1 RCEGAKSR
9 FDGRRRG
16 YDPPEQS
23 VGWNDLETGSVQAR
37 AERRCCGSA
46 HRRRL
51 GAQRIAGRGERSAV
65 PRHACHFGVSCKQH
79 RSDAVK
85 SKLKKPVKKAAS
97 SPGAPNS
104 VLKDASRH
112 LMNTYKRSDM
122 IFTHGR
128 GCYVFDQNGKK
139 YLDFLGG
146 IAVNALGYS
155 YPDLVRTI
163 RREAGR
169 AVHVSNLFHN
179 PFQGP
184 LAAKLAK
191 WSGMDRAFFTNS
203 GSEAVEGALKLA
215 RIAAKKKLGG
225 AAKTRFLALEHSFH
239 GRTFGAL
246 SITHPL
252 KYREPFDPLIP
263 GVDFVR
269 LNDVTDLDAKFK
281 DEVCAVIIEPIQ
293 GEGGIYPISN
303 EFWKR
308 ARELATRHGAAL
320 IADEIQCGL
329 GRTGK
334 EFAYQRLEGLPDI
347 VIVAKPLAGGLPL
360 GAFLAREEFAASF
373 SPGLHGSTFGGG
385 PLTCATGLTFLDT
398 VERKHLLAN
407 VRARGAELKEG
418 LKKMAAKFDF
428 IREVCGEGLMIGV
441 DLDVEGAAYVAEA
454 LKQGLL
460 INCTHDHILRLLPP

>member
-1 RCEGAKSR
+1 
-9 FDGRRRG
+9 
-16 YDPPEQS
+16 
-23 VGWNDLETGSVQAR
+23 
-37 AERRCCGSA
+37 
-46 HRRRL
+46 
-51 GAQRIAGRGERSAV
+51 
-65 PRHACHFGVSCKQH
+65 
-79 RSDAVK
+79 VK
-85 SKLKKPVKKAAS
+85 SNSRKTVKKPVKNVRGSSGAS
-97 SPGAPNS
+97 NS
-104 VLKDASRH
+104 VLQDASRH

-128 GCYVFDQNGKK
+128 GCYVFDQTGKK

-155 YPDLVRTI
+155 HPDLVKTI
-163 RREAGR
+163 RREANR

-191 WSGMDRAFFTNS
+191 WSGMDRAFFSNS

-215 RIAAKKKLGG
+215 RIAAKKKPGG
-225 AAKTRFLALEHSFH
+225 ATKTRILALENSFH

-246 SITHPL
+246 SITHTL
-252 KYREPFDPLIP
+252 KYREPFEPLVP
-263 GVDFVR
+263 GVEFVR
-269 LNDVTDLDAKFK
+269 LNDVADLESKFK
-281 DEVCAVIIEPIQ
+281 DDVCAVVIEPIQ
-293 GEGGIYPISN
+293 GEGGIYSVSAD
-303 EFWKR
+303 FWKR
-308 ARELATRHGAAL
+308 ARELATEHGAAL

-334 EFAYQRLEGLPDI
+334 EFAYQRLPGLPDI

-360 GAFLAREEFAASF
+360 GAFLAREEFASSF
-373 SPGLHGSTFGGG
+373 VPGLHGSTFGGG
-385 PLTCATGLTFLDT
+385 PLTCATGLTFLEV

-407 VRARGAELKEG
+407 VRARGAELKAG

-428 IREVCGEGLMIGV
+428 IREIRGEGLMLGV
-441 DLDVEGAAYVAEA
+441 DLDVEGAPYVAEA

-460 INCTHDHILRLLPP
+460 INCTHDHILRFLPPFILTAQQVKEGLSKIGSVLAKTERPAKFAAVTTAPTAALTLAAAR

>member
-1 RCEGAKSR
+1 
-9 FDGRRRG
+9 
-16 YDPPEQS
+16 
-23 VGWNDLETGSVQAR
+23 
-37 AERRCCGSA
+37 
-46 HRRRL
+46 
-51 GAQRIAGRGERSAV
+51 
-65 PRHACHFGVSCKQH
+65 
-79 RSDAVK
+79 VK
-85 SKLKKPVKKAAS
+85 TLSKKPAKKPAS
-97 SPGAPNS
+97 SGAVSNA
-104 VLKDASRH
+104 VLKDASRY
-112 LMNTYKRSDM
+112 LMNTYKRGDV

-155 YPDLVRTI
+155 HPDLVKTI
-163 RREAGR
+163 RKEAGR

-215 RIAAKKKLGG
+215 RLAAFKKSGG
-225 AAKTRFLALEHSFH
+225 AKKTRFLALEHSFH

-252 KYREPFDPLIP
+252 KYREPFEPLVP
-263 GVDFVR
+263 GVEFVH
-269 LNDVTDLDAKFK
+269 LNDVADLEQKFTE
-281 DEVCAVIIEPIQ
+281 DVCAIIIEPIQ
-293 GEGGIYPISN
+293 GEGGIYPITQ

-308 ARELATRHGAAL
+308 TRELASAHGAAL

-329 GRTGK
+329 GRTGI
-334 EFAYQRLEGLPDI
+334 EFAYQRLEGKPDI

-385 PLTCATGLTFLDT
+385 PLTCATGLTFIET
-398 VERKHLLAN
+398 VEKKKLLAN
-407 VRARGAELKEG
+407 VRARGAELKKG
-418 LKKMAAKFDF
+418 LKKLAGKFDF
-428 IREVCGEGLMIGV
+428 VREVRGEGLILGI
-441 DLDVEGAAYVAEA
+441 DLDVEGAPYVAEA
-454 LKQGLL
+454 MKQGLL
-460 INCTHDHILRLLPP
+460 INCTHDHILRLLPPFILTAAQVKEGLAKIDSVLSKTERPAKSLAANSAQVADLTLAVAR

>member
-1 RCEGAKSR
+1 
-9 FDGRRRG
+9 
-16 YDPPEQS
+16 
-23 VGWNDLETGSVQAR
+23 
-37 AERRCCGSA
+37 
-46 HRRRL
+46 
-51 GAQRIAGRGERSAV
+51 
-65 PRHACHFGVSCKQH
+65 
-79 RSDAVK
+79 VK
-85 SKLKKPVKKAAS
+85 SPSKKSAKKARS
-97 SPGAPNS
+97 SRSAPNS

-128 GCYVFDQNGKK
+128 GCHVFDQHGKK

-155 YPDLVRTI
+155 YPDLVKTI

-203 GSEAVEGALKLA
+203 GSEAVEGAMKLA
-215 RIAAKKKLGG
+215 RIAAKKRPGG
-225 AAKTRFLALEHSFH
+225 AMKTRFLALENSFH

-246 SITHPL
+246 SITHTL
-252 KYREPFDPLIP
+252 KYREPFEPLVP

-269 LNDVTDLDAKFK
+269 LNDVADLEAKFSG
-281 DEVCAVIIEPIQ
+281 DVCAIIIEPIQ
-293 GEGGIYPISN
+293 GEGGIYSISN

-308 ARELATRHGAAL
+308 ARELATGHGAAL

-407 VRARGAELKEG
+407 VRARGAELKAG
-418 LKKMAAKFDF
+418 LQKMAAKFDF
-428 IREVCGEGLMIGV
+428 IREVRGEGLMIGV
-441 DLDVEGAAYVAEA
+441 DLDVEGGPYVAGA
-454 LKQGLL
+454 LNEGLL
-460 INCTHDHILRLLPP
+460 INCTHDHILRFLPPFILTAQQVKEGLSKIESVLTKTERPAASPAVPSTPAAALTYAAAR

>member
-1 RCEGAKSR
+1 
-9 FDGRRRG
+9 
-16 YDPPEQS
+16 
-23 VGWNDLETGSVQAR
+23 
-37 AERRCCGSA
+37 
-46 HRRRL
+46 
-51 GAQRIAGRGERSAV
+51 
-65 PRHACHFGVSCKQH
+65 
-79 RSDAVK
+79 VK
-85 SKLKKPVKKAAS
+85 SPSKKSAKKARS
-97 SPGAPNS
+97 SRSAPNS

-128 GCYVFDQNGKK
+128 GCYVFDQYGKK

-155 YPDLVRTI
+155 YPDLVKTI

-203 GSEAVEGALKLA
+203 GSEAVEGAMKLA
-215 RIAAKKKLGG
+215 RIAAKKSPGG
-225 AAKTRFLALEHSFH
+225 AMKTRFLALENSFH

-246 SITHPL
+246 SITHTL
-252 KYREPFDPLIP
+252 KYREPFEPLVP

-269 LNDVTDLDAKFK
+269 VNDIADLESKFSG
-281 DEVCAVIIEPIQ
+281 DVCAIIIEPVQ

-308 ARELATRHGAAL
+308 ARELATGHGAAL

-407 VRARGAELKEG
+407 VRARGAELKAG
-418 LKKMAAKFDF
+418 LQKMAAKFDF
-428 IREVCGEGLMIGV
+428 IREVRGEGLMIGV
-441 DLDVEGAAYVAEA
+441 DLDVEGAPFVAGA
-454 LKQGLL
+454 LNEGLL
-460 INCTHDHILRLLPP
+460 INCTHDHILRFLPPFILTAQQVKEGLSKIESVLTKTERPATSPAVTYTPAAALTHAAAR

>member
-1 RCEGAKSR
+1 MK
-9 FDGRRRG
+9 
-16 YDPPEQS
+16 
-23 VGWNDLETGSVQAR
+23 
-37 AERRCCGSA
+37 
-46 HRRRL
+46 
-51 GAQRIAGRGERSAV
+51 
-65 PRHACHFGVSCKQH
+65 GVSK
-79 RSDAVK
+79 R
-85 SKLKKPVKKAAS
+85 PVKKAAS
-97 SPGAPNS
+97 SSAASNI
-104 VLKDASRH
+104 VLKDAARH
-112 LMNTYKRSDM
+112 LMNTYKRSDT

-155 YPDLVRTI
+155 YPDLVKTI

-215 RIAAKKKLGG
+215 RIAAKKKPGG
-225 AAKTRFLALEHSFH
+225 ATKTRFLALDHSFH

-246 SITHPL
+246 SITHHL
-252 KYREPFDPLIP
+252 KYREPFEPLVP
-263 GVDFVR
+263 GVDFVGM
-269 LNDVTDLDAKFK
+269 NDVADLEAKFTE
-281 DEVCAVIIEPIQ
+281 EVCAVIIEPIQ
-293 GEGGIYPISN
+293 GEGGIHAVTN

-308 ARELATRHGAAL
+308 ARELATEHCAAL

-334 EFAYQRLEGLPDI
+334 EFAYQRLKGLPDI

-360 GAFLAREEFAASF
+360 GAFLAREELAASF

-385 PLTCATGLTFLDT
+385 PLTCATGLTFLET

-407 VRARGAELKEG
+407 VRERGAELIAG
-418 LKKMAAKFDF
+418 LKKMAGKFDF
-428 IREVCGEGLMIGV
+428 IREVRGEGLMIGV
-441 DLDVEGAAYVAEA
+441 DLEVEGAPYVAEA

-460 INCTHDHILRLLPP
+460 INCTHDHILRFLPPFILTAQQVKEGLSKIESVLAQTERPAKSAAAQSSPAAALALAAAR

>member
-1 RCEGAKSR
+1 MKTHSKKS
-9 FDGRRRG
+9 
-16 YDPPEQS
+16 
-23 VGWNDLETGSVQAR
+23 
-37 AERRCCGSA
+37 
-46 HRRRL
+46 
-51 GAQRIAGRGERSAV
+51 
-65 PRHACHFGVSCKQH
+65 
-79 RSDAVK
+79 
-85 SKLKKPVKKAAS
+85 VKKAKAS
-97 SPGAPNS
+97 SASSNS

-155 YPDLVRTI
+155 YPDLVKTI

-215 RIAAKKKLGG
+215 RIAAKKKPGG
-225 AAKTRFLALEHSFH
+225 ARKTRFLALEHSFH

-252 KYREPFDPLIP
+252 KYREPFEPLVP
-263 GVDFVR
+263 GVEFVR
-269 LNDVTDLDAKFK
+269 LNDVADLEARFTDD
-281 DEVCAVIIEPIQ
+281 VCAIVIEPIQ
-293 GEGGIYPISN
+293 GEGGIYPVTG

-308 ARELATRHGAAL
+308 ARALATQHGAAL

-334 EFAYQRLEGLPDI
+334 AFAYQRLEGLPDI
-347 VIVAKPLAGGLPL
+347 VVVAKPLAGGLPL

-373 SPGLHGSTFGGG
+373 VPGLHGSTFGGG
-385 PLTCATGLTFLDT
+385 PLTCATGLAFLDV
-398 VERKHLLAN
+398 VERKRLLAN
-407 VRARGAELKEG
+407 VRARGAELKAG
-418 LKKMAAKFDF
+418 LNKMAAKFDF
-428 IREVCGEGLMIGV
+428 IREVRGEGLIIGI
-441 DLDVEGAAYVAEA
+441 DLDVEGAPYVAEA
-454 LKQGLL
+454 MNEGLL
-460 INCTHDHILRLLPP
+460 INCTHDHILRLLPPFILTAQQVKEGLSKIESVLARTERPAESAAVPSAPAAAQTLAASR

>member
-1 RCEGAKSR
+1 MKTNSKKS
-9 FDGRRRG
+9 
-16 YDPPEQS
+16 
-23 VGWNDLETGSVQAR
+23 A
-37 AERRCCGSA
+37 
-46 HRRRL
+46 
-51 GAQRIAGRGERSAV
+51 
-65 PRHACHFGVSCKQH
+65 
-79 RSDAVK
+79 
-85 SKLKKPVKKAAS
+85 KKPKSTSAAS
-97 SPGAPNS
+97 TS
-104 VLKDASRH
+104 VLNDASRH

-128 GCYVFDQNGKK
+128 GCYIFDQNGKK

-155 YPDLVRTI
+155 YPDLVKTI

-215 RIAAKKKLGG
+215 RIAAKQKPGG
-225 AAKTRFLALEHSFH
+225 ATKTRFLALEHSFH

-252 KYREPFDPLIP
+252 KYREPFEPLVP

-269 LNDVTDLDAKFK
+269 MNDVSDLESKFT

-293 GEGGIYPISN
+293 GEGGIYPITN

-308 ARELATRHGAAL
+308 ARELATQHGAVL

-334 EFAYQRLEGLPDI
+334 EFAYQRLDGLPDI

-360 GAFLAREEFAASF
+360 GAFLARDEVAASF

-407 VRARGAELKEG
+407 VRARGAELKAG
-418 LKKMAAKFDF
+418 LKKMAGKFNF
-428 IREVCGEGLMIGV
+428 IREVRGEGLMIGV
-441 DLDVEGAAYVAEA
+441 DLDVEGAPYVAEA

-460 INCTHDHILRLLPP
+460 INCTHEHILRFLPPFILSAQQVKEGLTKIESVLTKTERPAKSAAAQSAPAAALALAAAR

>member
-1 RCEGAKSR
+1 MKAHFKKPLKKAK
-9 FDGRRRG
+9 
-16 YDPPEQS
+16 P
-23 VGWNDLETGSVQAR
+23 
-37 AERRCCGSA
+37 
-46 HRRRL
+46 
-51 GAQRIAGRGERSAV
+51 ISAV
-65 PRHACHFGVSCKQH
+65 
-79 RSDAVK
+79 
-85 SKLKKPVKKAAS
+85 SK
-97 SPGAPNS
+97 S
-104 VLKDASRH
+104 VLNDASRH

-155 YPDLVRTI
+155 HPDLVKTI

-215 RIAAKKKLGG
+215 RIAAKKKPGG
-225 AAKTRFLALEHSFH
+225 ARKTRFLALEHSFH

-252 KYREPFDPLIP
+252 KYREPFEPLVP
-263 GVDFVR
+263 GVEFVR
-269 LNDVTDLDAKFK
+269 LNDVADLEARFTDD
-281 DEVCAVIIEPIQ
+281 VCAIVIEPIQ
-293 GEGGIYPISN
+293 GEGGIYPVTG

-308 ARELATRHGAAL
+308 ARALATQHGAAL

-334 EFAYQRLEGLPDI
+334 AFAYQRLEGLPDI
-347 VIVAKPLAGGLPL
+347 VVVAKPLAGGLPL

-373 SPGLHGSTFGGG
+373 VPGLHGSTFGGG
-385 PLTCATGLTFLDT
+385 PLTCATGLAFLDV
-398 VERKHLLAN
+398 VERKRLLAN
-407 VRARGAELKEG
+407 VRARGAELKAG
-418 LKKMAAKFDF
+418 LNKMAAKFDF
-428 IREVCGEGLMIGV
+428 IREVRGEGLIIGI
-441 DLDVEGAAYVAEA
+441 DLDVEGAPYVAEA
-454 LKQGLL
+454 MNEGLL
-460 INCTHDHILRLLPP
+460 INCTHDHILRLLPPFILTAQQVKEGLSKIESVLARTERPAESAAVPSAPAAAQTLAASR

>member
-1 RCEGAKSR
+1 
-9 FDGRRRG
+9 
-16 YDPPEQS
+16 
-23 VGWNDLETGSVQAR
+23 
-37 AERRCCGSA
+37 
-46 HRRRL
+46 
-51 GAQRIAGRGERSAV
+51 
-65 PRHACHFGVSCKQH
+65 
-79 RSDAVK
+79 VK
-85 SKLKKPVKKAAS
+85 SNSKKSVRKAAS
-97 SPGAPNS
+97 SSAAPHA

-155 YPDLVRTI
+155 YPDLVKTI

-215 RIAAKKKLGG
+215 RIAAKKKSGG
-225 AAKTRFLALEHSFH
+225 ATRRSGRFLALENSFH

-246 SITHPL
+246 SITHTL
-252 KYREPFDPLIP
+252 KYREPFEPLVP

-269 LNDVTDLDAKFK
+269 LNDVADLEAKFT

-293 GEGGIYPISN
+293 GEGGIYPVTN
-303 EFWKR
+303 EFWMR
-308 ARELATRHGAAL
+308 ARELATQHGAAL

-334 EFAYQRLEGLPDI
+334 EFAFQRLEGLPDI

-385 PLTCATGLTFLDT
+385 PLSCATGLTFLNT
-398 VERKHLLAN
+398 VERNHLLAN
-407 VRARGAELKEG
+407 VRARGAELKAG

-428 IREVCGEGLMIGV
+428 IREVRGEGLMIGV
-441 DLDVEGAAYVAEA
+441 DLDVEGAPYVAEA
-454 LKQGLL
+454 LKEGLL
-460 INCTHDHILRLLPP
+460 INCTHDHILRFLPPFILTAQQVKEGLSKIESVLTKTERPAKSAAVASTPAAALALAAAR

>member
-1 RCEGAKSR
+1 MKTNSKKS
-9 FDGRRRG
+9 
-16 YDPPEQS
+16 
-23 VGWNDLETGSVQAR
+23 
-37 AERRCCGSA
+37 
-46 HRRRL
+46 
-51 GAQRIAGRGERSAV
+51 
-65 PRHACHFGVSCKQH
+65 
-79 RSDAVK
+79 
-85 SKLKKPVKKAAS
+85 LKKAKPSSAAS
-97 SPGAPNS
+97 NS
-104 VLKDASRH
+104 VLNDASRH

-128 GCYVFDQNGKK
+128 GCYVFDQSGKK

-155 YPDLVRTI
+155 YPDLVKTI

-215 RIAAKKKLGG
+215 RIAAKKKPGG
-225 AAKTRFLALEHSFH
+225 ATKTRFLALEHSFH

-252 KYREPFDPLIP
+252 KYREPFEPLVP
-263 GVDFVR
+263 GVDFIR
-269 LNDVTDLDAKFK
+269 LNDVADLESKFN
-281 DEVCAVIIEPIQ
+281 DSVCAVIIEPIQ

-308 ARELATRHGAAL
+308 ARALATQHGAAL

-334 EFAYQRLEGLPDI
+334 AFAYQRLDGLPDI

-373 SPGLHGSTFGGG
+373 VPGLHGSTFGGG

-398 VERKHLLAN
+398 VEKKKLLAN
-407 VRARGAELKEG
+407 VRARGAALKAG
-418 LKKMAAKFDF
+418 LNKMAAKFDF
-428 IREVCGEGLMIGV
+428 IREVRGEGLMIGI
-441 DLDVEGAAYVAEA
+441 DLDVEGAPYVAEA

-460 INCTHDHILRLLPP
+460 INCTHDHILRLLPPFILTAEQVKEGLSKIESVLARTERPATSMAVPSAPAAAKSLAAAR

>member
-1 RCEGAKSR
+1 VKAHSKKT
-9 FDGRRRG
+9 
-16 YDPPEQS
+16 
-23 VGWNDLETGSVQAR
+23 VKKTGSS
-37 AERRCCGSA
+37 GT
-46 HRRRL
+46 
-51 GAQRIAGRGERSAV
+51 
-65 PRHACHFGVSCKQH
+65 
-79 RSDAVK
+79 
-85 SKLKKPVKKAAS
+85 AAS
-97 SPGAPNS
+97 NVA
-104 VLKDASRH
+104 LKDASRH

-155 YPDLVRTI
+155 HPDLVRTI

-191 WSGMDRAFFTNS
+191 WSGMDRVFFSNS

-215 RIAAKKKLGG
+215 RIAAKKKPGG
-225 AAKTRFLALEHSFH
+225 ATKTRFLALEHSFH

-246 SITHPL
+246 SITHPV
-252 KYREPFDPLIP
+252 KYREPFEPLVP
-263 GVDFVR
+263 GVDFVC
-269 LNDVTDLDAKFK
+269 LNDVSDLEAKFT

-293 GEGGIYPISN
+293 GEGGIYPVSKQ
-303 EFWKR
+303 FWAR

-360 GAFLAREEFAASF
+360 GAFLAREEFASSF
-373 SPGLHGSTFGGG
+373 VPGLHGSTFGGG
-385 PLTCATGLTFLDT
+385 PLTCATGLTFLNT
-398 VERKHLLAN
+398 VERKKLLAN
-407 VRARGAELKEG
+407 VRTRGAELKTG
-418 LKKMAAKFDF
+418 LKKMAGKFNF
-428 IREVCGEGLMIGV
+428 IREVRGEGLMLGV
-441 DLDVEGAAYVAEA
+441 DLDVEGAPYVAEA

-460 INCTHDHILRLLPP
+460 INCTHDHILRLLPPFILTAQQVKEGLSKIESVLTKTERPAKSAAVSSAPAAVLTFAAAR

>member
-1 RCEGAKSR
+1 MKSH
-9 FDGRRRG
+9 
-16 YDPPEQS
+16 S
-23 VGWNDLETGSVQAR
+23 
-37 AERRCCGSA
+37 
-46 HRRRL
+46 
-51 GAQRIAGRGERSAV
+51 
-65 PRHACHFGVSCKQH
+65 
-79 RSDAVK
+79 
-85 SKLKKPVKKAAS
+85 KKPAKKAGS
-97 SPGAPNS
+97 SSAAPNS
-104 VLKDASRH
+104 VLKDASRY

-155 YPDLVRTI
+155 YPGLVKTI

-191 WSGMDRAFFTNS
+191 WSGMDRVFFTNS

-215 RIAAKKKLGG
+215 RIAATKKPGG
-225 AAKTRFLALEHSFH
+225 ATRRGGRFLALEHSFH

-246 SITHPL
+246 SITHAV
-252 KYREPFDPLIP
+252 KYREPFEPLVP

-269 LNDVTDLDAKFK
+269 LNDVADLEAKFT

-293 GEGGIYPISN
+293 GEGGIYPVSN
-303 EFWKR
+303 EFWMR
-308 ARELATRHGAAL
+308 ARELATQHGAAL

-334 EFAYQRLEGLPDI
+334 SFAYQRLAGLPDI

-385 PLTCATGLTFLDT
+385 PLTCATALTFLNT
-398 VERKHLLAN
+398 VERKNLLAN
-407 VRARGAELKEG
+407 VRARGAELKAG

-428 IREVCGEGLMIGV
+428 IREVRGEGLMIGV

-460 INCTHDHILRLLPP
+460 INCTHDHILRLLPPFILTAQQVKEGLSKIESVLAKTERPAKSAAVPSTPAAALTLAAAR

>member
-1 RCEGAKSR
+1 VKAHSR
-9 FDGRRRG
+9 KTS
-16 YDPPEQS
+16 PPK
-23 VGWNDLETGSVQAR
+23 
-37 AERRCCGSA
+37 
-46 HRRRL
+46 
-51 GAQRIAGRGERSAV
+51 
-65 PRHACHFGVSCKQH
+65 VS
-79 RSDAVK
+79 ST
-85 SKLKKPVKKAAS
+85 AAS
-97 SPGAPNS
+97 KV
-104 VLKDASRH
+104 VLKDATRH

-128 GCYVFDQNGKK
+128 GCYVFDHDGKK

-155 YPDLVRTI
+155 HPGLVKTI

-215 RIAAKKKLGG
+215 RIAAKKKPSG
-225 AAKTRFLALEHSFH
+225 AKKTRFLALEHSFH

-252 KYREPFDPLIP
+252 KYREPFEPLIP
-263 GVDFVR
+263 GVDFVA
-269 LNDVTDLDAKFK
+269 LNDIADLEEKFT
-281 DEVCAVIIEPIQ
+281 DEVCAIIIEPIQ
-293 GEGGIYPISN
+293 GEGGIYPVSN

-308 ARELATRHGAAL
+308 ARALATKHGAAL

-329 GRTGK
+329 GRTGR
-334 EFAYQRLEGLPDI
+334 EFAYQRLEGLPDM

-360 GAFLAREEFAASF
+360 GAFLAREKFAASF

-398 VERKHLLAN
+398 VERKKLLAN
-407 VRARGAELKEG
+407 VRARGAELKAG
-418 LKKMAAKFDF
+418 LNKLAAKFDF
-428 IREVCGEGLMIGV
+428 IREVRGEGLMIGV
-441 DLDVEGAAYVAEA
+441 DLDVEGAPYVAEA

-460 INCTHDHILRLLPP
+460 INCTHDHILRFLPPFILTAQQVKEGLSKIETVLARTERPAKSAAVPSPPAAALTLAAAR

>member
-1 RCEGAKSR
+1 MKPKAK
-9 FDGRRRG
+9 
-16 YDPPEQS
+16 
-23 VGWNDLETGSVQAR
+23 
-37 AERRCCGSA
+37 
-46 HRRRL
+46 
-51 GAQRIAGRGERSAV
+51 RS
-65 PRHACHFGVSCKQH
+65 
-79 RSDAVK
+79 
-85 SKLKKPVKKAAS
+85 VKKAKPAS
-97 SPGAPNS
+97 NTSESILNDVS
-104 VLKDASRH
+104 EH

-128 GCYVFDQNGKK
+128 GCYIFDQNGKK

-155 YPDLVRTI
+155 YPEMVKTI

-191 WSGMDRAFFTNS
+191 WSGMDRVFFTNS

-215 RIAAKKKLGG
+215 RIAAKKKPGG
-225 AAKTRFLALEHSFH
+225 STKTRFLAMEQSFH
-239 GRTFGAL
+239 GRTLGAL
-246 SITHPL
+246 SITHPV
-252 KYREPFDPLIP
+252 KYREPFEPLIP
-263 GVDFVR
+263 GVEFVR
-269 LNDVTDLDAKFK
+269 LNDVADLESKFT

-293 GEGGIYPISN
+293 GEGGIYPVTN

-308 ARELATRHGAAL
+308 ARALATQHGAAL

-334 EFAYQRLEGLPDI
+334 AFAYQRLEGLPDI
-347 VIVAKPLAGGLPL
+347 VIVAKPLGGGLPL
-360 GAFLAREEFAASF
+360 GAFLATEEFASSF

-385 PLTCATGLTFLDT
+385 PLTCAVGLTFLET
-398 VERKHLLAN
+398 VEKKHLLAN
-407 VRARGAELKEG
+407 VQKRGAELKAG

-428 IREVCGEGLMIGV
+428 IREIRGEGLIIGIDLKV
-441 DLDVEGAAYVAEA
+441 DGAPYVAEA

-460 INCTHDHILRLLPP
+460 INCTHDHILRLLPPYILTAQQVKEGLSKIESVLARTERPAQSAAVTSAPAVAQTLAAVR